1 MLALDH
7 NPYTRLHTSQSRP
20 AGAPYSL
27 SIVNA
32 TPLAASVAFFT
43 VTVVNP
49 VELTLTLQEALL
61 PHELRFAANAVHG
74 RDGRSFAIQAYMSLV
89 ARSPGHARCTLDS
102 TKREASP

>member
-49 VELTLTLQEALL
+49 GELTLTLQEALL
-61 PHELRFAANAVHG
+61 PHELRFAQT
-74 RDGRSFAIQAYMSLV
+74 RSTDAM
-89 ARSPGHARCTLDS
+89 G
-102 TKREASP
+102 EASRARRT